1 MFEARKR
8 KQLAEAVLTHVQPLV
23 TMVGR
28 FLDGDPATLIAD
40 KYMLGFFFTTI
51 GLLQR
56 QLSPKPLST
65 EDKGTISFI
74 VLQRLFGSVAINANG
89 FADLLDNSLRDEAFN
104 GGSAA
109 AYKIQ
114 AAFSG

>member
-8 KQLAEAVLTHVQPLV
+8 KQLAEAVLTQVQPLV

-28 FLDGDPATLIAD
+28 FLDGDPAKLIAD

-74 VLQRLFGSVAINANG
+74 VLQRLFGPAAIQPNRISE
-89 FADLLDNSLRDEAFN
+89 LLENSATNEE
-104 GGSAA
+104 
-109 AYKIQ
+109 
-114 AAFSG
+114 